1 MDVRGNLKQKG
12 REKSKDGWE
21 KICNNISFIVHSN
34 TGNQKKHANAHTLYA
49 YVYGE
54 TRVIP
59 FKLTATVELLVWVF
73 T

>member
-1 MDVRGNLKQKG
+1 MDVRRDLKQKR

-21 KICNNISFIVHSN
+21 KICNNIVFIVHDN
-34 TGNQKKHANAHTLYA
+34 TGNQKKHA
-49 YVYGE
+49 GE

-59 FKLTATVELLVWVF
+59 FKLTATAKLLVWVF